1 MPRWFSQRSIYRI
14 EARVAV
20 RNEVST
26 KFWRKI
32 GYQPYTETMFREL

>member
-1 MPRWFSQRSIYRI
+1 MPRWFSQRGIDRI

-26 KFWRKI
+26 QFWRKV
-32 GYQPYTETMFREL
+32 GYQPYTETVFREL